1 MTVQLAVPVVAQ
13 THPYE
18 CWYVAVCMVGYFQ
31 FPGPRLGVPRVWSQS
46 DKRGMFPAEFVELAR
61 NEGLIP
67 VNVPPV
73 CSSQGLEHQLRGHGP
88 IWCAGYWDGPGHVV
102 VLTGVDGDIV
112 HFNDPAGG
120 RKRYGTVSW
129 FNAKLARSVPNCML
143 AARFVS
149 SWNPRKPY

>member
-88 IWCAGYWDGPGHVV
+88 IWCAGSR
-102 VLTGVDGDIV
+102 
-112 HFNDPAGG
+112 ASC
-120 RKRYGTVSW
+120 R
-129 FNAKLARSVPNCML
+129 
-143 AARFVS
+143 
-149 SWNPRKPY
+149 